1 MAKAAQNMGH
11 VKAWLKEMY
20 GKRAIAASALCA
32 KYAKQAERN
41 LKEKQGL
48 GQEQGYYWT
57 NRTSLAI
64 ERVRGYWFLDG
75 KINGVTLYA
84 GERAGSV
91 GWGLAHTME
100 YGKWLELARNRQN
113 EALRPTVAAVADS
126 FYADLRKIYA
136 D

>member
-64 ERVRGYWFLDG
+64 ERIRGYWFLDG
-75 KINGVTLYA
+75 NISGVTLNG

-91 GWGLAHTME
+91 GFGLAHTVD
-100 YGKWLELARNRQN
+100 YGKWLELARNGQTAAM
-113 EALRPTVAAVADS
+113 EKTVTPLVEP
-126 FYADLRKIYA
+126 FLADLRKIYV